1 MVVAH
6 AAGLLRAAG
15 GVGLG
20 IEVQHYTLAA
30 EVSQLDSAAVLV
42 GELEV
47 GGLISGFDHSVN
59 TTGARRMPRLRGM
72 RYGAPWARRLERV
85 VHPASVSRAPERPRA
100 GHAY

>member
-47 GGLISGFDHSVN
+47 GGLVSGFDHRVN
-59 TTGARRMPRLRGM
+59 TTRGAAYTPTARHARRHRSGRAGRERMVRPG
-72 RYGAPWARRLERV
+72 ERV
-85 VHPASVSRAPERPRA
+85 RCARAVTR
-100 GHAY
+100 